1 MCRTPLMFPFQPEMI
16 LRSVAGDL
24 YSCHPLRPLTLTLS
38 PNTYDYAWY
47 GPEEK
52 LADEEMTLSRVHI
65 QLKLKVDFFITSL
78 LMPLATIILNERSHR
93 KSLWRSFFLR
103 GQCREL
109 IVGVVSVESQVRAL
123 GPMKNLRCRMAGLR

>member
-1 MCRTPLMFPFQPEMI
+1 MQQCYIMACGPVGYYTKQPLVSNQGLPNV
-16 LRSVAGDL
+16 LRM
-24 YSCHPLRPLTLTLS
+24 
-38 PNTYDYAWY
+38 
-47 GPEEK
+47 
-52 LADEEMTLSRVHI
+52 MTLPYIRHYWGCPM
-65 QLKLKVDFFITSL
+65 LFITKITPDRTQHVSDD
-78 LMPLATIILNERSHR
+78 MISTIILNERSHR